1 MLIRRQNQTLNDRRI
16 GSPGSPWDRLISEA
30 VDIINEMA
38 SEIRPVK
45 IQEMI

>member
-1 MLIRRQNQTLNDRRI
+1 M
-16 GSPGSPWDRLISEA
+16 GSPESPWDRLISET